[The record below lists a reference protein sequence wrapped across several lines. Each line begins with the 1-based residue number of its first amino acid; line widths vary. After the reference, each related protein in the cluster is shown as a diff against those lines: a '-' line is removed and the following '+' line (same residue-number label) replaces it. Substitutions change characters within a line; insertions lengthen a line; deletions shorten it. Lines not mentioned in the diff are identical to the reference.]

1 MRNLDK
7 FNRLERPWIVRT
19 FSPRI
24 QKDLEIINRPDNL
37 PPIESLFI
45 HGPTGTGKTIISIFM
60 YLEIK
65 KKLYLEQSDDTISF
79 TKTSEVFNGLKA
91 SFDDPLV
98 SEQVIINTLSEMD
111 YLILD
116 DFGSEKPSDWMLSVF
131 YLLIDRRYENLK
143 TTIFTSN
150 HSLKEIAV
158 KFGDDRITSRIQRMC
173 KIIKKTKY

>member
-1 MRNLDK
+1 MRNAVK
-7 FNRLERPWIVRT
+7 FNEIERPLIIET

-37 PPIESLFI
+37 PIIQSLFI
-45 HGPTGTGKTIISIFM
+45 HGPTGTGKTIVSIFL
-60 YLEIK
+60 YIEIK
-65 KKLYLEQSDDTISF
+65 KKLYLEKSDATVSF
-79 TKTSEVFNGLKA
+79 VKTSEVFNGLKA
-91 SFDDPLV
+91 SFDDPTV
-98 SEQVIINTLSEMD
+98 SEQDILTALSEVD
-111 YLILD
+111 YLIVD
-116 DFGSEKPSDWMLSVF
+116 DFGSEKPSDWMLSIF
-131 YLLIDRRYENLK
+131 YLLIDRRYEGLK